1 MLGQPMPTVT
11 VPSIPLEFLAHELS
25 LRGKHQLA
33 SKGRGAEQE
42 AGGIYGKFIEKREL
56 LTTRDKS

>member
-25 LRGKHQLA
+25 LRVKHQLG

-42 AGGIYGKFIEKREL
+42 AGGIHGELIEAKGVI
-56 LTTRDKS
+56 DH

>member
-1 MLGQPMPTVT
+1 MPTVT

-25 LRGKHQLA
+25 LRVKHQLA

-42 AGGIYGKFIEKREL
+42 AGGIHGELIEAKGVI
-56 LTTRDKS
+56 DH